1 MNNGA
6 RPRGKPDLEK
16 LIRQHRRRALVHSLG
31 CLLLI
36 AIAVAVGLRCAGIG
50 SG

>member
-1 MNNGA
+1 MNNGT
-6 RPRGKPDLEK
+6 RPRGKPDLDK

-31 CLLLI
+31 CLVLI
-36 AIAVAVGLRCAGIG
+36 AAAVALGLWWAGIG